1 MIAQPQYQLMTPQE
15 YLEWEEQQPVKYE
28 YINAEVF
35 AMTGGTIP
43 HNDIALNLAS
53 ALKNHLR
60 GKGCKV
66 QMADAKVGVSPQG
79 PFHYP
84 DVMVSCDPRDQRA
97 RKVIYHPCLIVEVLS
112 PSTEAF
118 DRGKKF
124 RHYRRIDTLKEYVLV
139 DADKTDVECYR
150 LNENGKW
157 EFTSYSVEETTE
169 DPTQIEVHLT
179 SIDFRCPISLLYEDI
194 VFPEDNPEET
204 PNE

>member
-1 MIAQPQYQLMTPQE
+1 MIASPQSQLMTPQE
-15 YLEWEEQQPVKYE
+15 YLDWEEQQPIKYE
-28 YINAEVF
+28 YINGQIF

-66 QMADAKVGVSPQG
+66 QMADAKLGVSQNG

-112 PSTEAF
+112 PATEAF

-124 RHYRRIDTLKEYVLV
+124 RHYRRIDTLKEYVLI
-139 DADKTDVECYR
+139 DADKMNVECYR
-150 LNENGKW
+150 LNERGKW
-157 EFTSYSVEETTE
+157 ELTSYSPEETT
-169 DPTQIEVHLT
+169 DNGTKLEVYLP
-179 SIDFRCPISLLYEDI
+179 SVDFRCPISLLYENV
-194 VFPEDNPEET
+194 VFPEDNSEDNSDE
-204 PNE
+204 